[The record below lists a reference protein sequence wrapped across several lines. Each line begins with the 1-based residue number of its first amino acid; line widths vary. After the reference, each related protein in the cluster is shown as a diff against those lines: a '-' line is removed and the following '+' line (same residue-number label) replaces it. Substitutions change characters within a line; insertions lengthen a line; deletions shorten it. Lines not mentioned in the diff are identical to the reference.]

1 MQPVRVK
8 LYGLITLTRR
18 GYFILLGLSVVC
30 LLILLVLSLWMR
42 LREGPWQPNAGRME
56 DGQLSPMVMVVR
68 VFLSFL
74 PWIVL
79 GAAILQG
86 IEAILVL
93 RRFAREEALA
103 RARLPEEHL
112 PPKP

>member
-18 GYFILLGLSVVC
+18 GYLILLGLSVIF
-30 LLILLVLSLWMR
+30 LLILLALSLWMR
-42 LREGPWQPNAGRME
+42 MQEGPWPADAGAAEEAR
-56 DGQLSPMVMVVR
+56 LSPMVMVAR

-79 GAAILQG
+79 VAAILQG

-103 RARLPEEHL
+103 RARLPVEQS